1 MKRKKM
7 ISNCM
12 LLITAF
18 IWGSSFVAQS
28 KGLDYV
34 GPFTF
39 NTVKNIIGG
48 FFLIPIIMVIDKIKM
63 KNQLADQQF
72 KEEKIMNKTLII
84 GGILCGI
91 ALYAGC
97 SLQQFGLLYT
107 TAGKS
112 GFITALYIVIVP
124 LLGIFFKN
132 RITLKVWI
140 SVVVAI
146 FGFYLLCITENFNIN
161 KGDIITLV
169 CALFFSIHIL
179 LIDYFSPRVD
189 GVRMSCIQFFVCGI
203 ISFFSMII
211 FEEPSISSILSA
223 WLPLAYAGFLS
234 CGVAYTL
241 QVIAQKDTEPVIA
254 SLIMSLEAV
263 FAALSGWLILHE
275 VLSVQEFIGCI
286 LVFVAI
292 VITQL
297 PSKHEKTLDL

>member
-63 KNQLADQQF
+63 KNQLTDQQF
-72 KEEKIMNKTLII
+72 KEEKVMNKTLII

-161 KGDIITLV
+161 KGDIITLI

-179 LIDYFSPRVD
+179 LIDYFAPRVD
-189 GVRMSCIQFFVCGI
+189 GVRMSCIQFFICGI

>member
-63 KNQLADQQF
+63 KNQLTDQQF
-72 KEEKIMNKTLII
+72 KEEKVMNKTLII

-161 KGDIITLV
+161 KGDIITLI

-179 LIDYFSPRVD
+179 LIDYFAPRVD

>member
-1 MKRKKM
+1 
-7 ISNCM
+7 M

-63 KNQLADQQF
+63 KNQLTDQQF
-72 KEEKIMNKTLII
+72 KEEKVMNKTLII

-161 KGDIITLV
+161 KGDIITLI

-179 LIDYFSPRVD
+179 LIDYFAPRVD

>member
-1 MKRKKM
+1 
-7 ISNCM
+7 M

-63 KNQLADQQF
+63 KNQLTDQQF
-72 KEEKIMNKTLII
+72 KEEKVMNKTLII

-161 KGDIITLV
+161 KGDIITLI

-179 LIDYFSPRVD
+179 LIDYFAPRVD
-189 GVRMSCIQFFVCGI
+189 GVRMSCIQFFICGI

>member
-1 MKRKKM
+1 MKHKKM
-7 ISNCM
+7 ISNGM

-39 NTVKNIIGG
+39 NTVKNIVGG
-48 FFLIPIIMVIDKIKM
+48 LFLIPIIMIIDKIKT
-63 KNQLADQQF
+63 KNQLENQEP
-72 KEEKIMNKTLII
+72 KEEKTMNKTLII

-140 SVVVAI
+140 SVIVAI
-146 FGFYLLCITENFNIN
+146 FGFYLLCITDNFNIN
-161 KGDIITLV
+161 KGDIITLA

-189 GVRMSCIQFFVCGI
+189 GVRMSCIQFLVCGI
-203 ISFFSMII
+203 ISFLSMII

-241 QVIAQKDTEPVIA
+241 QVIAQKDTEPVVA

-275 VLSVQEFIGCI
+275 VLSVQELIGCI
-286 LVFVAI
+286 LVFIAI
-292 VITQL
+292 IITQL
-297 PSKHEKTLDL
+297 PNKQEKAINL